1 MTDPFA
7 VKFYF
12 IPNFGLNN
20 FVTCEHSFCLKCII
34 SHECCVILL
43 QQTASDYVLSILTR
57 INLFSIPVVF
67 MEGLADGT
75 IVVCFQIDEKRNDAE
90 TAEKKEYVLTQYNG
104 KQTLLETKLANRPS
118 GMTEVTVGL
127 KICLALSYR

>member
-1 MTDPFA
+1 MNT
-7 VKFYF
+7 
-12 IPNFGLNN
+12 L
-20 FVTCEHSFCLKCII
+20 CLKCII

-43 QQTASDYVLSILTR
+43 QQTVCDYVLSILVR

-75 IVVCFQIDEKRNDAE
+75 TVVCFQIDEKRNNVE
-90 TAEKKEYVLTQYNG
+90 TGENKEYVLTQYNG